1 MLVDPVLKAYG
12 AINTETKENRYFKC
26 PGWEL
31 YIFYSC
37 NKRELYV
44 NFLYNHSS
52 KNFYKIKWK
61 IPVNKNFFSR
71 VKVWRFS
78 T

>member
-37 NKRELYV
+37 NKREL
-44 NFLYNHSS
+44 
-52 KNFYKIKWK
+52 
-61 IPVNKNFFSR
+61 
-71 VKVWRFS
+71 
-78 T
+78 